1 MQHTVT
7 VSLSRQDHHPATPH
21 RRQDHHLS
29 GCHCSISQTR
39 SGRGNRARGT
49 DPSTAPPCGARG
61 AGGWRP
67 GAVAQRQGSG
77 VRRSDVRSP
86 PRRSSARRPCL
97 LGRLGA
103 ACLPR
108 PGSGR
113 LGLGGC
119 AGGAGTWEVGR
130 TEERGA
136 WRPGGWRPGAST
148 WPVAAGAGIRARVA
162 GWVGAAGIGF
172 AVWRILGRALM
183 EPREGGRRLCC
194 G

>member
-1 MQHTVT
+1 MHATYRHCLGKTITRPHHTDDKT
-7 VSLSRQDHHPATPH
+7 IT
-21 RRQDHHLS
+21 
-29 GCHCSISQTR
+29 CNCSISQTR
-39 SGRGNRARGT
+39 SGRGNRARGA
-49 DPSTAPPCGARG
+49 DRSPPCGARG

-108 PGSGR
+108 PVSGR

-130 TEERGA
+130 TEEPGA

-148 WPVAAGAGIRARVA
+148 WPMAAGAGIRAGVA

-172 AVWRILGRALM
+172 AVWRILGRAGM
-183 EPREGGRRLCC
+183 EPREGGRLLCY

>member
-1 MQHTVT
+1 MHDACNIP
-7 VSLSRQDHHPATPH
+7 SLSRQDHHPATPH

-29 GCHCSISQTR
+29 LQYLADSFRQGE
-39 SGRGNRARGT
+39 
-49 DPSTAPPCGARG
+49 PGARRRPVHRTTVRRSWR
-61 AGGWRP
+61 WRP

-119 AGGAGTWEVGR
+119 AGGAGTWEAGR
-130 TEERGA
+130 TEEPGA

-172 AVWRILGRALM
+172 AAWRILGRAGM
-183 EPREGGRRLCC
+183 EPREGGRLLFY

>member
-7 VSLSRQDHHPATPH
+7 VSARPSPGHTTQTTRPSPVTAVSRRLVQ
-21 RRQDHHLS
+21 
-29 GCHCSISQTR
+29 
-39 SGRGNRARGT
+39 
-49 DPSTAPPCGARG
+49 
-61 AGGWRP
+61 AGGTGRAAQTGPRP

-119 AGGAGTWEVGR
+119 AGGARTWEAGR
-130 TEERGA
+130 TEEPGA
-136 WRPGGWRPGAST
+136 WRPGGWRPGTST
-148 WPVAAGAGIRARVA
+148 WPVAAGAGIRAGVA